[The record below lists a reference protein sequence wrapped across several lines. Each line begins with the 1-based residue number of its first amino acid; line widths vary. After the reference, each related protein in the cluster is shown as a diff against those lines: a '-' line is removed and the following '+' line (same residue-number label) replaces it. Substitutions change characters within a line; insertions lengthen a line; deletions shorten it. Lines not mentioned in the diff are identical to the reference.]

1 MFVFVRATFIFFSD
15 SQCPE
20 YSQPKAARS
29 FCQAKSH
36 LSTYTSRLA
45 TCKKPANV
53 RTSLMYLSAKI
64 SQKVFHWRKEYFQV
78 HLYTLS
84 FAFKS
89 KNDAF
94 VFCLKILFWKRQ
106 SFSTPSCASHNR
118 QKKKKGL
125 LERKVRSEKKRFHM
139 STQYTRK
146 PVLKLSS
153 HM

>member
-1 MFVFVRATFIFFSD
+1 MSRVFS
-15 SQCPE
+15 
-20 YSQPKAARS
+20 
-29 FCQAKSH
+29 AKSCQVF
-36 LSTYTSRLA
+36 LSG
-45 TCKKPANV
+45 KKPPFYIYFPLSYLQETCQCTHKPCVPVSENIPK
-53 RTSLMYLSAKI
+53 SLRL
-64 SQKVFHWRKEYFQV
+64 KEYFQV

-84 FAFKS
+84 FAFRS